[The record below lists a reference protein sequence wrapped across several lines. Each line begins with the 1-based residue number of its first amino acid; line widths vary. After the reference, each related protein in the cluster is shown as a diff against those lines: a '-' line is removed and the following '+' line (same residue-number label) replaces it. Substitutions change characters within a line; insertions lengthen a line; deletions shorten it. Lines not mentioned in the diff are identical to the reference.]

1 MFVDFSTG
9 PDWGAYDFTII
20 GAGPAGLF
28 LAEKFA
34 PHGRVL
40 VLEAGGRDLAQAQG
54 AGYYDLDVTGRA
66 YGTLGRRLSVFGGTS
81 NHWGGHSHPL
91 SPQVFENREGF
102 PGWPIAYADY
112 ALHLKEAQDWL
123 NLGPFEKEPGTTGV
137 ERDLLGRAQNL
148 MALHFQFSNPLR
160 HFGDPPTQ
168 ERYAGVA
175 GIDIV
180 LDTRV
185 TDIVLDGAGGEV
197 QGLNVMHLPS
207 GATASVPVKL
217 LFLCTGGIENARLLL
232 WSARQYQAGNPLGG
246 GPNNLTGKYFMEHPS
261 IMPVEIYVD
270 ARADIA
276 ALAPHLDASGQMVN
290 VVLRPN
296 DEFLAAHALNR
307 FAMHFQETPQP
318 ATTDV
323 EIVSGQ
329 DYFVNRSAAYL
340 RIVPF
345 FLFEQTPDAGSFV
358 ALSEKRGK
366 DGTPLARLNWR
377 ISDEEVQRY
386 RKSVQLFCGLLN
398 QYGLAKARFVGDA
411 ANPDWSKLGFGDSA
425 HHMGTTRMA
434 HTAAGGVV
442 DANCQVFGLNNM
454 FVAGASVFPSTDI
467 VNPTLNLTAL
477 TARLANFVL
486 TRAASAVGRTY
497 RFGSGRD
504 ADKALG
510 KGWAAPIFEGVWSNS
525 DVATLT
531 LERSGAHVTFGGK
544 SVGAGRD
551 KARDALFADPKLYEA
566 VKQATLETLPSQA
579 RQAGAKR
586 AA

>member
-168 ERYAGVA
+168 ERYAGVS

-276 ALAPHLDASGQMVN
+276 ALAPHLDAAGQMVN

-296 DEFLAAHALNR
+296 DEFLAAHDLNR

-318 ATTDV
+318 ASTDV
-323 EIVSGQ
+323 EIESGQ
-329 DYFVNRSAAYL
+329 DYFVARSTGYL
-340 RIVPF
+340 RIMPF
-345 FLFEQTPDAGSFV
+345 FLFEQTPDAQSFV
-358 ALSEKRGK
+358 GLSAKRGK
-366 DGTPLARLNWR
+366 DGTPLARLNWH
-377 ISDEEVQRY
+377 ISNEEIQNY
-386 RKSVQLFCGLLN
+386 RRGVLLFCGLLN

-411 ANPDWSKLGFGDSA
+411 VNPDWSTLGFGNA
-425 HHMGTTRMA
+425 CHHMGTTRMA
-434 HTAAGGVV
+434 DSPREGVV
-442 DANCQVFGLNNM
+442 DRHCQVHGVDNLHI
-454 FVAGASVFPSTDI
+454 AGSSVFPTGSWAF
-467 VNPTLNLTAL
+467 PTFTIIAL
-477 TARLANFVL
+477 SLRLAEQLRV
-486 TRAASAVGRTY
+486 R
-497 RFGSGRD
+497 
-504 ADKALG
+504 
-510 KGWAAPIFEGVWSNS
+510 
-525 DVATLT
+525 
-531 LERSGAHVTFGGK
+531 LE
-544 SVGAGRD
+544 
-551 KARDALFADPKLYEA
+551 
-566 VKQATLETLPSQA
+566 QATPLL
-579 RQAGAKR
+579 GI
-586 AA
+586 